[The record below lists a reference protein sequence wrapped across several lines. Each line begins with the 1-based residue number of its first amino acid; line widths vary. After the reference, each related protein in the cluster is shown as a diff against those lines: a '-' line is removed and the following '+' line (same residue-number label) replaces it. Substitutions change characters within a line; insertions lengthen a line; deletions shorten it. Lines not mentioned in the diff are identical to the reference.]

1 MSTDVK
7 GYLMLRKKVIID
19 NVYGLHMRPALKI
32 ALACLGMESKV
43 LIMNGLKKASCFS
56 ILEMLLLEAKFG
68 SEVEIVAEGIDEALA
83 METVSGF
90 F

>member
-1 MSTDVK
+1 
-7 GYLMLRKKVIID
+7 
-19 NVYGLHMRPALKI
+19 
-32 ALACLGMESKV
+32 MESKV